1 MDSFLSVQPGL
12 LFWSV
17 INFLFFL
24 LALYFIGGKNFIKN
38 ITDRENLIQNA
49 LDSAEE
55 KKATMER
62 LVKENEHKLLEA
74 QKTIDD
80 MLKKAKEQSVLQAQQ
95 IIDEAKK
102 QKESIINDAIAEIER
117 NKKAAL
123 MELQRGV
130 ADMVMSATEIIIE
143 EKLDQEKDKQLIE
156 KYLKEIS
163 VN

>member
-1 MDSFLSVQPGL
+1 MDLLNVQPGL
-12 LFWSV
+12 LFWSI

-24 LALYFIGGKNFIKN
+24 VALYFIGGKKFIRN
-38 ITDRENLIQNA
+38 ITDRENLIQYA

-55 KKATMER
+55 NKAKMER
-62 LVKENEHKLLEA
+62 LVKENEQKLLEA
-74 QKTIDD
+74 QNTIDD
-80 MLKKAKEQSVLQAQQ
+80 MLKKAKEQSVLQSQQ

-102 QKESIINDAIAEIER
+102 QKESIINDATAEIER

-123 MELQRGV
+123 MELRRGV

-156 KYLKEIS
+156 KYLNEFS

>member
-1 MDSFLSVQPGL
+1 MDSLLNVEPGL
-12 LFWSV
+12 LFWSIV
-17 INFLFFL
+17 NFLFFL
-24 LALYFIGGKNFIKN
+24 LVLYLIGAKNFIKN
-38 ITDRENLIQNA
+38 ITNRENLIQNA

-62 LVKENEHKLLEA
+62 LVKENEQKLLEA

-80 MLKKAKEQSVLQAQQ
+80 MLKKAKEQSAIQGQQ

-102 QKESIINDAIAEIER
+102 QKESIINDATAEIEI

-123 MELQRGV
+123 MELRRDV
-130 ADMVMSATEIIIE
+130 AGMVMSATEIIIE
-143 EKLDQEKDKQLIE
+143 EKLDKEKDKQLIE
-156 KYLKEIS
+156 KHLNEIS